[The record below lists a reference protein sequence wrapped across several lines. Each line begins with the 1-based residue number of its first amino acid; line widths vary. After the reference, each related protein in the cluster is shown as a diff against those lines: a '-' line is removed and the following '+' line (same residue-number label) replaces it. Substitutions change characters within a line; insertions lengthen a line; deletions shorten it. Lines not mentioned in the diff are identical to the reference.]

1 VITAF
6 TFCSSILLLLSDQF
20 LFMMEKIL
28 STGADVP
35 GKKKYELYQLLKV

>member
-6 TFCSSILLLLSDQF
+6 TFCSSILLLLSDHM

-28 STGADVP
+28 STGEDVN
-35 GKKKYELYQLLKV
+35 KI